1 MISDVLYLEQV
12 KEHEESI
19 SGMVLKLAES
29 MEDCQSV
36 KKMQAEA
43 EMSNVVLKNSL
54 QTLQQK
60 YDTLAKNH
68 EVLYMQ

>member
-1 MISDVLYLEQV
+1 
-12 KEHEESI
+12 
-19 SGMVLKLAES
+19 MVLKLAES